1 MNVNL
6 MYWAKQRL
14 TNRDR
19 RRDDLLA
26 VPHHPLRE
34 FAGAGDVG
42 SGGVPTSREST
53 IGLSAAPHNVTN
65 G

>member
-14 TNRDR
+14 TNPDR

-26 VPHHPLRE
+26 VPHHPLHE

-42 SGGVPTSREST
+42 SGGVPTSRE
-53 IGLSAAPHNVTN
+53 
-65 G
+65 